1 MCKPPGEPQQRRGR
15 QHECANA
22 ADQPGPRHRHAIA
35 RQRHRRSRKA
45 GDPPDCDRRL
55 EVEGHAEQTD
65 RHGERAG
72 AGGGEA
78 EHDHRHG
85 DLCRGNRAAEQGFS
99 EQEFSGQQRGA
110 AVEKGRPDQQRSNSQ
125 ADRIHRGEPRDD
137 AQQGKASAEDH
148 HHAAGD
154 EPRVHGRR
162 IGRRVRRHGGRVP
175 LRPNRGSD
183 RPQNGPEQVVESR
196 RDSGGERLRKLL
208 CGPQSNAECNARS
221 NAQSN
226 ADGKQ
231 QQQQRR
237 RDGRRRQRR
246 EP

>member
-99 EQEFSGQQRGA
+99 EQEFSGQQRRA
-110 AVEKGRPDQQRSNSQ
+110 AVEKARSDQQRSGGQ
-125 ADRIHRGEPRDD
+125 ADRTHRGESRDD
-137 AQQGKASAEDH
+137 AQQGKASAEH
-148 HHAAGD
+148 RHHAAGD
-154 EPRVHGRR
+154 EPRCMAAGLADGSAGMADGFPCDQTAAATGPRT
-162 IGRRVRRHGGRVP
+162 G
-175 LRPNRGSD
+175 PNRWSNPAGTAAA
-183 RPQNGPEQVVESR
+183 NG
-196 RDSGGERLRKLL
+196 
-208 CGPQSNAECNARS
+208 
-221 NAQSN
+221 
-226 ADGKQ
+226 
-231 QQQQRR
+231 
-237 RDGRRRQRR
+237 
-246 EP
+246 